1 MTPRAGGPA
10 GVAAAV
16 LGPLGSLGPL
26 EPRGPGAAPL
36 AALAVPVGQLAPD
49 PEQPRRRFS
58 EERLALLAASVRAC
72 GVIHPLLVVPHPDLA
87 ARGVTPYQILV
98 GERRWLAA
106 RRASLATVPA
116 VVREERLSPA
126 DRLMLQIAES
136 DGEHREELALY
147 DVASAVARAFAL
159 ARCTQVQFAQRHRRS
174 QAWLCNLLRL
184 AQAQGLTREA
194 LQEGLLQGMLAALT
208 YLRLTPGQQRHLL
221 SEALATRLPITLR
234 RAEKAAAETEDRR
247 RKRRAATAAEGAN
260 GEDRE
265 DREDR
270 ADGGDGAGGAVGG
283 AGSESGVDGGA
294 PVASGPWGRE
304 VRASR
309 DGGPPAGG
317 LPAGGLP
324 AGRAG
329 GAVAAAALGSGAEP
343 ADFAAARARS
353 GVAGSFAGS
362 GSSSSSTAADS
373 RTAAGAAARGTASFC
388 VTAAPGSRPGGP
400 RITLEITVAQLETL
414 LIRLGQEP
422 AGSAREMAEQLFA
435 CL

>member
-1 MTPRAGGPA
+1 LTPRAGGPA

-36 AALAVPVGQLAPD
+36 AAFAVPVGQLAPD

-72 GVIHPLLVVPHPDLA
+72 GVIHPLLVVPHPDLG

-221 SEALATRLPITLR
+221 SEALETRLPITLR

-247 RKRRAATAAEGAN
+247 RKRRAAVAAEGAD
-260 GEDRE
+260 GE

-317 LPAGGLP
+317 LPAGG
-324 AGRAG
+324 AG

-353 GVAGSFAGS
+353 GAAGRFAGS
-362 GSSSSSTAADS
+362 GSSSSSSSTAADS
-373 RTAAGAAARGTASFC
+373 RTAGGAAVRGTASFC
-388 VTAAPGSRPGGP
+388 VTAAPGSRPGGA

-414 LIRLGQEP
+414 LVLLGQEP
-422 AGSAREMAEQLFA
+422 AGSPREMAEQLLS